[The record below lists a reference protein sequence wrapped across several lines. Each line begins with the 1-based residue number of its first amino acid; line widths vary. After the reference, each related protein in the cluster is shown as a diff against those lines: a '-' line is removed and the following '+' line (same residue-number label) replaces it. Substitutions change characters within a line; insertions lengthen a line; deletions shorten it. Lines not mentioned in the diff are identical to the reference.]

1 KGLMAAAIR
10 SDNPVV
16 FIEHKGLLLKQAKD
30 FLNAGDVPAE
40 PFVTPIGKAD
50 IVRQGGDITLVTLS
64 AGVEYA
70 MEAAGQVAGE
80 GIDVEL
86 IDLRSIVPLD
96 VETVAQ
102 SVARTGRLL
111 VVDEDYLSF
120 GLSAEIIVRVLERL
134 GPTAVR
140 QLRRHAVPDVPIPA
154 ALSLEEVLVPG
165 PASIARVLREMA
177 AAS

>member
-1 KGLMAAAIR
+1 MPAMCRPDA
-10 SDNPVV
+10 
-16 FIEHKGLLLKQAKD
+16 FI
-30 FLNAGDVPAE
+30 
-40 PFVTPIGKAD
+40 TPIGKAD
-50 IVRQGGDITLVTLS
+50 IVRTGGDITLVTLS

-70 MEAAGQVAGE
+70 LEAAAQVAGE

-102 SVARTGRLL
+102 SAAKTGRLL

-120 GLSAEIIVRVLERL
+120 GLSAEVIVRVLERL
-134 GPTAVR
+134 GPSSLR

-165 PASIARVLREMA
+165 PASIARVLRDMA